1 MKNIFV
7 SLLLSIAIVSPVWAD
22 DIYFETNFDNGITSK
37 FTLKDFDENPTA
49 AGLSKIDFSGGS
61 WTSSQIE
68 RNDRAAVSS
77 AYTTYEYDV
86 EDWLILPSIN
96 IKSAKAILAWDA
108 LSVHYDFR
116 EDYKVMISE
125 GSLNSSDFVELYAVT
140 GEEYMPVRH
149 AVSLAAYEG
158 KDVYIAFVHTGYN
171 KFMLAIDNVKVGEWD
186 NDYALINR
194 TDVSAQGATE
204 IDVCGSVRNLSCES
218 TINPVL
224 IVDGEEIPCYEQ
236 GQVYKPGEEVPFNFK
251 LTTIEEGRQEYKIGV
266 KNESGDLLWSV
277 SDTIYCSAFPR
288 TILVEELSGTWCNNC
303 PDGTITMRKLEHRFR
318 NRIVPVQARIQD
330 VMSDPVYSESI
341 LYWSRNLPS
350 IVYNRRASFTSQVA
364 ADDGNIYLAMRQPV
378 TAEVI
383 PAVSYTKEG
392 QLLVES
398 IARFSTDHD
407 NTTDKYRLGYI
418 ITENVVNQDDVLYAQ
433 SNNCQM
439 AGRREFYYLP
449 SMVPG
454 KMMFYHDVARGTD
467 NAFNG
472 VSHSLPAEVL
482 TAGVEYHV
490 CDTIDIPASVIDA
503 RNIAVSVVVIETD
516 AKSVLNAARVHT
528 NEIDWT
534 AAVENA
540 LRGEAVNR
548 VVVMQGQ
555 VVVMDLDEMASV
567 KLYAIDGRCLDEATG
582 RGQVA
587 VATGNYTGVAVL
599 ALETEGNTTF
609 RKIIIK

>member
-204 IDVCGSVRNLSCES
+204 IDVCGSVRNLSCE
-218 TINPVL
+218 
-224 IVDGEEIPCYEQ
+224 
-236 GQVYKPGEEVPFNFK
+236 
-251 LTTIEEGRQEYKIGV
+251 
-266 KNESGDLLWSV
+266 
-277 SDTIYCSAFPR
+277 
-288 TILVEELSGTWCNNC
+288 
-303 PDGTITMRKLEHRFR
+303 
-318 NRIVPVQARIQD
+318 
-330 VMSDPVYSESI
+330 
-341 LYWSRNLPS
+341 
-350 IVYNRRASFTSQVA
+350 
-364 ADDGNIYLAMRQPV
+364 
-378 TAEVI
+378 
-383 PAVSYTKEG
+383 
-392 QLLVES
+392 
-398 IARFSTDHD
+398 
-407 NTTDKYRLGYI
+407 
-418 ITENVVNQDDVLYAQ
+418 
-433 SNNCQM
+433 
-439 AGRREFYYLP
+439 
-449 SMVPG
+449 
-454 KMMFYHDVARGTD
+454 
-467 NAFNG
+467 
-472 VSHSLPAEVL
+472 
-482 TAGVEYHV
+482 
-490 CDTIDIPASVIDA
+490 
-503 RNIAVSVVVIETD
+503 
-516 AKSVLNAARVHT
+516 
-528 NEIDWT
+528 
-534 AAVENA
+534 
-540 LRGEAVNR
+540 
-548 VVVMQGQ
+548 
-555 VVVMDLDEMASV
+555 
-567 KLYAIDGRCLDEATG
+567 
-582 RGQVA
+582 
-587 VATGNYTGVAVL
+587 
-599 ALETEGNTTF
+599 
-609 RKIIIK
+609 